1 MADLR
6 VGHFHF
12 FDQAYF
18 FGISSVINN
27 IPACLYYILPHGNGY
42 RLSVVYNNGADD
54 EDDGKSIQ
62 PGVCLPVNQNKV

>member
-54 EDDGKSIQ
+54 GKSIQ
-62 PGVCLPVNQNKV
+62 AGIYLPVNQNQV